1 MLQSRIFTGSV
12 LKGIVFHIIC
22 CMGMPFFTGAQVSQF
37 RHISS
42 NEGLPSNY
50 VFSVSEDENGF
61 LWAGTDKGLAV
72 YNGISW
78 KTYTTEQSLPGNYI
92 NQVICTGKGGLWL
105 GISGKGLYYLDLKT
119 WTFTFNSDLLGPEGF
134 SIGPGSSV
142 FFVHGEDA
150 DLSLYGAS
158 PEQPAVSVLQFKT
171 TKCSHAYSWNTDKKQ
186 LIIFSKQK
194 ETAVQGI
201 SYLDKN
207 WSIQTISIPSS
218 IPDRGR
224 YKRANDSVYFDPP
237 YLLLIPSGGPAYMKT
252 MAWNPGLKAVILGV
266 STGYWVYD
274 KSGTVVFADKAFNQ
288 VSLYDQR
295 NGLGTTLVE
304 SISYSSKGYTLFCTM
319 GSGIQ
324 LLLPQ
329 GNRVLTTQDA
339 RVSGIDI
346 SGDKAYAVTPKEL
359 KLITLSGKPDLKTF
373 AHEEKEVMNIQVF
386 DGRIYISSLYG
397 VGVYELKGEQL
408 LKKEMIPVGAGVSSV
423 LPVGNT
429 LLLSTYGNGIQD
441 LVLMRKTNRFRST
454 GRYPVIEKMQLLR
467 NGYAAY
473 DYENG
478 VYLFDRQQQEQAFL
492 SAASGLPASA
502 VLNLFEEGDSIWIS
516 TAKGVALVKGL
527 QVIKTFPVKTE
538 QGTTRCMACFR
549 DRDKRL
555 WMVSNKGLWRF
566 DGSRFI
572 ATNSQSLIENKV
584 DQIVSVMYDTAS
596 NTLLTGTMK
605 QLVLTDMGDLKL
617 NKTVDNPKLL
627 YASADEMDFSQPGSH
642 LFPYN
647 TDNIRFHFKP
657 ALTSQLNGT
666 HIYYRLDG
674 LTNEWNLLSDSLG
687 LSFRKLR
694 SGQYR
699 LLARTVN
706 PDGFESE
713 ETELIQ
719 FSIRPPFWQ
728 EGWFIVL
735 ALFGSVLLTYL
746 LTKLYQLRQRKQL
759 NKENRLKEQL
769 LKERER
775 ISRELHDNLGASL
788 TTIIAQTDNIETQLL
803 RDKPEE
809 ALKKTLQLSEHSRE
823 TVNILRETIWA
834 VQENEHSLEE
844 YILRVKNYLQRML
857 TPVNIEW
864 QVKTSGTLEKKLSP
878 VYTLHLFRIVQ
889 EVTQNIIKHAEAQQ
903 VEYAFDT
910 DGQNLRICITDNG
923 KGFDTENAA
932 ANNGLKNIQHRTDEM
947 NGTCSI
953 HSTAAGT
960 RVELTIKI

>member
-22 CMGMPFFTGAQVSQF
+22 CIAMPFFTKAQLSQF

-72 YNGISW
+72 FNGISW

-119 WTFTFNSDLLGPEGF
+119 WTFTLNSDLLGPEGF
-134 SIGPGSSV
+134 STGPGGSV
-142 FFVHGEDA
+142 FFVYGEDA
-150 DLSLYGAS
+150 DLSVYGAS
-158 PEQPAVSVLQFKT
+158 PEAPAVSVLQFKI
-171 TKCSHAYSWNTDKKQ
+171 TKCSHAYSWNAEKKQ

-194 ETAVQGI
+194 DTAVHGI
-201 SYLDKN
+201 SYLEKS
-207 WSIQTISIPSS
+207 WSKLYISIPTS

-237 YLLLIPSGGPAYMKT
+237 YVLLFPAGGPAYMKT
-252 MAWNPGLKAVILGV
+252 MAWNPGLKAVIIGV
-266 STGYWVYD
+266 SNGYWVYD
-274 KSGTVVFADKAFNQ
+274 KSGSVVFADKAFNQ

-295 NGLGTTLVE
+295 NGLATTLVE

-324 LLLPQ
+324 LLLPR
-329 GNRVLTTQDA
+329 GNRVLTTRDA
-339 RVSGIDI
+339 RVTGIDI
-346 SGDKAYAVTPKEL
+346 AGDIAYAVTPKEL
-359 KLITLSGKPDLKTF
+359 KLISLSGKSDLKTF
-373 AHEEKEVMNIQVF
+373 THEEKEVMNVQVF

-397 VGVYELKGEQL
+397 IGVYEIKGDRL
-408 LKKEMIPVGAGVSSV
+408 IKKEMIPVGAGVSSV
-423 LPVGNT
+423 LPVSNT

-441 LVLMRKTNRFRST
+441 LALMKKTMKFRPV

-478 VYLFDRQQQEQAFL
+478 VYIFDRQQQEQAFL
-492 SAASGLPASA
+492 SGANGLPASA
-502 VLNLFEEGDSIWIS
+502 VFNLFEEGDSTWIS
-516 TAKGVALVKGL
+516 TAKGVALIKGFK
-527 QVIKTFPVKTE
+527 VIKTFPVKA
-538 QGTTRCMACFR
+538 GGLTRCMACFR
-549 DRDKRL
+549 DREMRL

-566 DGSRFI
+566 DGNRFI
-572 ATNSQSLIENKV
+572 ATNSNSLIENKE
-584 DQIVSVMYDTAS
+584 DQIVSVMYDTVS

-605 QLVLTDMGDLKL
+605 QLVLTNMGELRL
-617 NKTVDNPKLL
+617 NKTVESPRLL
-627 YASADEMDFSQPGSH
+627 YASADENDFSQAGSH

-657 ALTSQLNGT
+657 ALTSQLSGT
-666 HIYYRLDG
+666 LIYYRLDG
-674 LTNEWNLLSDSLG
+674 LANEWNLLSDSLG
-687 LSFRKLR
+687 LSFHKLR

-735 ALFGSVLLTYL
+735 VLFGSVLLTYL

-803 RDKPEE
+803 RDRPEE

-834 VQENEHSLEE
+834 VQENEHSLDE

-864 QVKTSGTLEKKLSP
+864 QVNTIGTLEKKLSP

-889 EVTQNIIKHAEAQQ
+889 EVTQNIIKHAEAKQ
-903 VEYAFDT
+903 VEYAFNT

-923 KGFDTENAA
+923 KGFDAENAA

-947 NGTCSI
+947 NGTCNI
-953 HSTAAGT
+953 HSSDAGT

>member
-22 CMGMPFFTGAQVSQF
+22 CIGMPFFTGAQVSQF
-37 RHISS
+37 RHIST
-42 NEGLPSNY
+42 NDGLPSNY

-72 YNGISW
+72 FNGISW

-92 NQVICTGKGGLWL
+92 NQVNCTGKGGIWL
-105 GISGKGLYYLDLKT
+105 GISGKGLYYLDMKT
-119 WTFTFNSDLLGPEGF
+119 WTITYNSDLLGPEGF
-134 SIGPGSSV
+134 SVGPGGSV
-142 FFVHGEDA
+142 FFVYGADA
-150 DLSLYGAS
+150 DVSLYGAT
-158 PEQPAVSVLQFKT
+158 PEAPAVSVLQFKT
-171 TKCSHAYSWNTDKKQ
+171 TKCSHAYSWNEHKKQ

-201 SYLDKN
+201 SYIDKS
-207 WSIQTISIPSS
+207 WSVRYISIPAS

-237 YLLLIPSGGPAYMKT
+237 YVLLFPAGGPAYMKT

-274 KSGTVVFADKAFNQ
+274 KSASVVLTDKAFNP

-304 SISYSSKGYTLFCTM
+304 SISNSGKGYTLFCTM

-329 GNRVLTTQDA
+329 GNRVLTTRDA
-339 RVSGIDI
+339 RVTGIDI

-359 KLITLSGKPDLKTF
+359 KLITLSGKENLKSF
-373 AHEEKEVMNIQVF
+373 VHEEKEVMNIQVF
-386 DGRIYISSLYG
+386 DGRIYISSLHG
-397 VGVYELKGEQL
+397 IGVYELNGEQL
-408 LKKEMIPVGAGVSSV
+408 IKKEMIPVGAGVSSV
-423 LPVGNT
+423 LPMNNT
-429 LLLSTYGNGIQD
+429 LLFSTYGNGIQD
-441 LVLMRKTNRFRST
+441 LALMKKTLRFRDDS
-454 GRYPVIEKMQLLR
+454 RYPVIEKMQLMR

-478 VYLFDRQQQEQAFL
+478 VYLFNRQEQEQAFL
-492 SAASGLPASA
+492 NAASGLPASA
-502 VLNLFEEGDSIWIS
+502 VFNLFEEGDSMWIS
-516 TAKGVALVKGL
+516 TAKGVALVKGYK
-527 QVIKTFPVKTE
+527 VIKTYPVKAS
-538 QGTTRCMACFR
+538 GLTRCMACFR

-566 DGSRFI
+566 DGGRFI
-572 ATNSQSLIENKV
+572 ATNSNSLIENKE
-584 DQIVSVMYDTAS
+584 DQIVSVIYDTVS
-596 NTLLTGTMK
+596 NTLVTGTMK
-605 QLVLTDMGDLKL
+605 QLVLTNMGELRL
-617 NKTVDNPKLL
+617 NKTVESPQLL
-627 YASADEMDFSQPGSH
+627 YATADENDFSQPGSH

-657 ALTSQLNGT
+657 ALTSQLTGT
-666 HIYYRLDG
+666 HIYYRLEG
-674 LTNEWNLLSDSLG
+674 LANEWNLLSDSLG
-687 LSFRKLR
+687 LSFHKLR
-694 SGQYR
+694 SGKYR

-728 EGWFIVL
+728 EGWFIAL
-735 ALFGSVLLTYL
+735 ALFGSVLLTYI

-857 TPVNIEW
+857 TAVNIEW
-864 QVKTSGTLEKKLSP
+864 QVNVSGTLDKKLSP

-889 EVTQNIIKHAEAQQ
+889 EVTQNIIKHAEAKQ
-903 VEYAFDT
+903 VEYVFNT
-910 DGQNLRICITDNG
+910 DGHNLHIHITDNG
-923 KGFDTENAA
+923 KGFDTDKAA
-932 ANNGLKNIQHRTDEM
+932 VNNGFKNIQHRTDEM

-953 HSTAAGT
+953 HSSDAGT
-960 RVELTIKI
+960 RVEITIKI

>member
-22 CMGMPFFTGAQVSQF
+22 CIGMPFFTGAQVSRF
-37 RHISS
+37 RHIST
-42 NEGLPSNY
+42 NDGLPSNY

-105 GISGKGLYYLDLKT
+105 GVSGKGLYYLDVKT
-119 WTFTFNSDLLGPEGF
+119 WTFTFNSDLLGPDGF
-134 SIGPGSSV
+134 SIRPGGNV
-142 FFVHGEDA
+142 FFLHAKDA
-150 DLSLYGAS
+150 NYSLYSANA
-158 PEQPAVSVLQFKT
+158 EKPAVSVLQFKT
-171 TKCSHAYSWNTDKKQ
+171 TNCNHAFSWDTDKKQ
-186 LIIFSKQK
+186 LIIFSKQSDMP
-194 ETAVQGI
+194 VRGI
-201 SYLDKN
+201 DYVDKH
-207 WSIQTISIPSS
+207 WSRQEIRLPAS
-218 IPDRGR
+218 IPDGD
-224 YKRANDSVYFDPP
+224 YYNKINDSIYVNPP
-237 YLLLIPSGGPAYMKT
+237 YILTLPTGRPAYSKE
-252 MAWNPGLKAVILGV
+252 MAWHPGPKALVKEV
-266 STGYWVYD
+266 PNGYWVFD
-274 KSGTVVFADKAFNQ
+274 KSASAVFADKTFNL
-288 VSLYDQR
+288 VSMYDQG
-295 NGLGTTLVE
+295 NGLGTTMVE
-304 SISYSSKGYTLFCTM
+304 SISVSSKGYTLFCTM

-324 LLLPQ
+324 LLLPE
-329 GNRVLTTQDA
+329 GNRILNTGEL
-339 RVSGIDI
+339 RVTAIDI

-359 KLITLSGKPDLKTF
+359 KVIPLSGKSALKTF
-373 AHEEKEVMNIQVF
+373 VHEEREVMNVQLF
-386 DGRIYISSLYG
+386 DNRIYISSLYG
-397 VGVYELKGEQL
+397 VGVYEIRGEQL

-423 LPVGNT
+423 LPVSNT
-429 LLLSTYGNGIQD
+429 LLLSTYGSGIQD
-441 LVLMRKTNRFRST
+441 LTLLKKTKRFRPV

-478 VYLFDRQQQEQAFL
+478 VFLFDRQQEEKAFL

-502 VLNLFEEGDSIWIS
+502 VFNLFGEGDSLWIS
-516 TAKGVALVKGL
+516 TAKGVALVKGYK
-527 QVIKTFPVKTE
+527 VIKTYPVKE
-538 QGTTRCMACFR
+538 SGLTRCMACFR
-549 DRDKRL
+549 DHDKRL
-555 WMVSNKGLWRF
+555 WMVSNKGMWRF
-566 DGSRFI
+566 DGNRFI
-572 ATNSQSLIENKV
+572 SMNSHSLIENKE
-584 DQIVSVMYDTAS
+584 DQIVSVMFDTVS
-596 NTLLTGTMK
+596 NILVTGTMK
-605 QLVLTDMGDLKL
+605 QLVLTDMGGLRL
-617 NKTVDNPKLL
+617 TKTVKSPELL
-627 YASADEMDFSQPGSH
+627 YATADEKDFNKPGSH

-647 TDNIRFHFKP
+647 TDNIRLQFKP
-657 ALTSQLNGT
+657 ALTSQLTST

-674 LTNEWNLLSDSLG
+674 LTNEWSLLADSLG
-687 LSFRKLR
+687 LSFHKLR
-694 SGQYR
+694 SGNYR

-713 ETELIQ
+713 ETELIR

-735 ALFGSVLLTYL
+735 ALFGSVLLTYI
-746 LTKLYQLRQRKQL
+746 LTKLYQLRQRKQQ

-803 RDKPEE
+803 RDRPEE

-864 QVKTSGTLEKKLSP
+864 QVNTSGTLEKKLSP

-889 EVTQNIIKHAEAQQ
+889 EVTQNIIKHAEAKQ
-903 VEYAFDT
+903 VEYAFNT
-910 DGQNLRICITDNG
+910 DGQNLRICITDDG
-923 KGFDTENAA
+923 KGFDAENAA
-932 ANNGLKNIQHRTDEM
+932 ANNGLKNIQHRTAEM
-947 NGTCSI
+947 NGTCTI
-953 HSTAAGT
+953 HSSEEGT